1 MVSYAKIE
9 VPKELSDKALEIV
22 EISKNSGKIKK
33 GINETTKA
41 IERERAKLVVVAN
54 DINPPEIVMHL
65 PPLCEEKKIPF
76 IVAGNKNE
84 LGSSVGLDVP
94 TSAVAVLDAGEAK
107 KILSELTQELE
118 KLKKE

>member
-41 IERERAKLVVVAN
+41 VEREKAKLVVVAN

-76 IVAGNKNE
+76 IVAGNKSE

-107 KILSELTQELE
+107 KILSEWIRD
-118 KLKKE
+118 KAYK

>member
-41 IERERAKLVVVAN
+41 VEREKQSL
-54 DINPPEIVMHL
+54 
-65 PPLCEEKKIPF
+65 
-76 IVAGNKNE
+76 
-84 LGSSVGLDVP
+84 
-94 TSAVAVLDAGEAK
+94 
-107 KILSELTQELE
+107 LS
-118 KLKKE
+118 